1 MPAASPLLAANPE
14 FVAIEMSA
22 PAKTTASTAA
32 RHADASPS
40 AAALIHVELRRGP
53 LHLSVR
59 WPTSAAHDCTA
70 WLRELS
76 NIYAAELER
85 AKLAAEEADAA

>member
-14 FVAIEMSA
+14 FVAIEMPA

-40 AAALIHVELRRGP
+40 ADPVIHVELRRGP

-59 WPTSAAHDCTA
+59 WPSSAANDCTA
-70 WLRELS
+70 WLR
-76 NIYAAELER
+76 
-85 AKLAAEEADAA
+85 ADHGPAQVIRIDPLWLCTGSA